1 MLSVAKIGTDR
12 IVLPTKCSS
21 ERAASSFAA
30 TGLIV
35 RTALNCS
42 L

>member
-1 MLSVAKIGTDR
+1 MLSVEKIGTDR
-12 IVLPTKCSS
+12 NVRPTKCSS

-35 RTALNCS
+35 RTAPSYS